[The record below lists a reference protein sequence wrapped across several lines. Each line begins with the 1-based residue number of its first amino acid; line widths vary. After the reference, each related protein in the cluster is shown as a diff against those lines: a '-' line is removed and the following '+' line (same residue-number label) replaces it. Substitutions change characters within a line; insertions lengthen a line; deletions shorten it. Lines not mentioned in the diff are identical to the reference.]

1 MTKGIVYV
9 AVGGKYIEYAMRSAA
24 TALRVSPE
32 IPTALFTD
40 DPDLIPK
47 LNPFTKIRTL
57 RLSAHGRQGTRW
69 IAKILA
75 MAASPFENTL
85 FLDADTR
92 VVRNIDR
99 LFSLLDTFDIAMTH
113 SARRVH
119 DTSPYEIPDWFPE
132 FSSGVIVYRRNAT
145 TARLFQLWQDLHM
158 DYRTRYGF
166 EDDQIPL
173 RKVLYDHAKEFRVH
187 ALSNEF
193 NCYVEV
199 PVTVGSRVY
208 ILHGRS
214 ENIID
219 AESFANGS
227 GIRAYIPIKGREKY
241 IRLLQG
247 RREP

>member
-1 MTKGIVYV
+1 MSKGIVYV

-24 TALRVSPE
+24 TARYVSPQ
-32 IPTALFTD
+32 IPIALFTH
-40 DPDLIPK
+40 DPDLVPAR
-47 LNPFTKIRTL
+47 NPFTKIRTL
-57 RLSAHGRQGTRW
+57 QLSAHGRGARR

-75 MAASPFENTL
+75 LSASPFENTL

-92 VVRNIDR
+92 VVRSIDR
-99 LFSLLDTFDIAMTH
+99 MFSLLDTFDIAMSH

-119 DTSPYEIPDWFPE
+119 DKSPYDIPDWFPE
-132 FSSGVIVYRRNAT
+132 FSSGVIVYRRNAA
-145 TARLFQLWQDLHM
+145 TARLFQLWQDLHV
-158 DYRTRYGF
+158 DYLARYGF

-173 RKVLYDHAKEFRVH
+173 RKVLYDHAREFRVH

-193 NCYVEV
+193 NCYVEK

-214 ENIID
+214 ENIIS

-227 GIRAYIPIKGREKY
+227 GIRSYIPVGSGR
-241 IRLLQG
+241 
-247 RREP
+247 